1 MTGTPTARAASA
13 SPPTAKI
20 QLPKRVRSRIQVA
33 SATSATHHRMVT
45 LYSTPPRVS
54 VEANRARADS
64 KPSMSPMALVETVP
78 LISLV
83 KPRFRPVSIR
93 NVPSVMMKLGS
104 LVRVSMK
111 PLNAPMASVTS
122 SDTRTPTQTLAVIW

>member
-1 MTGTPTARAASA
+1 MSA
-13 SPPTAKI
+13 
-20 QLPKRVRSRIQVA
+20 
-33 SATSATHHRMVT
+33 M
-45 LYSTPPRVS
+45 
-54 VEANRARADS
+54 D
-64 KPSMSPMALVETVP
+64 LVETVP

-111 PLNAPMASVTS
+111 PLKRRWPA
-122 SDTRTPTQTLAVIW
+122 

>member
-1 MTGTPTARAASA
+1 M
-13 SPPTAKI
+13 
-20 QLPKRVRSRIQVA
+20 
-33 SATSATHHRMVT
+33 
-45 LYSTPPRVS
+45 
-54 VEANRARADS
+54 EANRAWAES
-64 KPSMSPMALVETVP
+64 KPSMSPMPLVETVP

-93 NVPSVMMKLGS
+93 KVPSVMMKLGS

-122 SDTRTPTQTLAVIW
+122 SETRTPTQTLAVIW

>member
-1 MTGTPTARAASA
+1 M
-13 SPPTAKI
+13 
-20 QLPKRVRSRIQVA
+20 LP
-33 SATSATHHRMVT
+33 MVF
-45 LYSTPPRVS
+45 
-54 VEANRARADS
+54 
-64 KPSMSPMALVETVP
+64 VETVL

-122 SDTRTPTQTLAVIW
+122 SDTKTPTQTFAVIW